1 MRQTGKQSVMARKG
15 NASLF
20 AALETKETTSGGAR
34 RRT

>member
-15 NASLF
+15 DASLL
-20 AALETKETTSGGAR
+20 AALETQETTSGGAR